1 MRIAVASETTGPA
14 AEISIQGA
22 RALNYLLFD
31 ESGNEQEILANPYVD
46 IEKGAGPEV
55 AHLLANI
62 GVTAVI
68 AGRFGPKFKST
79 LIEKNIECIETNG
92 PVMQVVK
99 EYLNNK

>member
-1 MRIAVASETTGPA
+1 MKIAIASETTGPT
-14 AEISIQGA
+14 AEISTQGA

-31 ESGNEQEILANPYVD
+31 ESGTEQEILANPYVD
-46 IEKGAGPEV
+46 IEQGAGPKV
-55 AHLLANI
+55 AQMLAKI

-92 PVMQVVK
+92 LVMQAVK
-99 EYLNNK
+99 EYLD